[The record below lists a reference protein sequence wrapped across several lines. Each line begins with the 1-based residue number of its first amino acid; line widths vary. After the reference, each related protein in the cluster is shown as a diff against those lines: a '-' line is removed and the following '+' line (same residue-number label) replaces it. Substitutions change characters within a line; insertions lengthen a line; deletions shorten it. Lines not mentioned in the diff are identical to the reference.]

1 MRLVERQ
8 VWLVLVNQSHHP
20 GRATERQGHKEGGKS
35 HERNAQNEKD
45 RCKNPKAGT
54 QSRLI
59 HLNGKPNSIAQTF
72 GFRRRQ
78 LFTREVHVSGYY
90 SQKLSAVRL
99 KQVYDIAPPRVRQYL
114 DAEVNHVLEKMH
126 PGDLVIE
133 LGCGYGRILPKLAE
147 KAGWVRA
154 WWM

>member
-1 MRLVERQ
+1 M
-8 VWLVLVNQSHHP
+8 
-20 GRATERQGHKEGGKS
+20 
-35 HERNAQNEKD
+35 
-45 RCKNPKAGT
+45 
-54 QSRLI
+54 
-59 HLNGKPNSIAQTF
+59 
-72 GFRRRQ
+72 
-78 LFTREVHVSGYY
+78 SGYY

-147 KAGWVRA
+147 KA
-154 WWM
+154 